1 MADEF
6 SCEEIFGSDMSYFLV
21 INSNYNLMHDC
32 EIIMLLTILLKTLS
46 LFNGT
51 IKPKEIMKGESVR
64 LGL

>member
-6 SCEEIFGSDMSYFLV
+6 SCKEIFGSDMSYFLV

-51 IKPKEIMKGESVR
+51 IKPKEIMKWESVR